1 MPTLKIKD
9 AEIDVP
15 SELVAR
21 MADRL
26 WKFGNDARRQSYV
39 AKAKARLDAGKL
51 RRSDVATVLAAGG
64 A

>member
-26 WKFGNDARRQSYV
+26 WKFGSDARRQHYV
-39 AKAKARLDAGKL
+39 AKARLDTGKL